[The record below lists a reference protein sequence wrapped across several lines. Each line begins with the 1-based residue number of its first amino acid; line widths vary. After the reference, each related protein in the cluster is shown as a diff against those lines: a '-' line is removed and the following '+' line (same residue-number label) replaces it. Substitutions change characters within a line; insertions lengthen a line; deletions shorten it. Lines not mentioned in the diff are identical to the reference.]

1 MKPYYLFYTGRQVK
15 QSSIS
20 NLDYSFEPRHA
31 LIGAQ
36 MFFIA
41 FGALVLVPILT
52 GMSSSVAMF
61 TAGVGTLIFQL
72 ITRGRIPIF
81 LGSSFAFIAPIIY
94 GVQTWGLASTLCG
107 LAATGIVYI
116 GLGLLVKFQGVGI
129 IQRLLPPIVTGPV
142 IMVIGLSLAPV
153 AIGMAT
159 KLEGGNGVTL
169 EMSQALFISMG
180 ALAGTIIA
188 SIFGRGVI
196 KLIPILCGITV
207 GYLLGLYYGIVDF
220 SGIKNSAWLVPP
232 TFTFMKFNIEAV
244 FFILPVAIAPI
255 IEHVG
260 NIVAI
265 GSITGRDYLKDPG
278 LDKTLIGDGFSIM
291 FASVVG
297 GPPNTTYSEVSG
309 GIALTKAYNPGVL
322 TWAALSA
329 ICLSFVGKLSA
340 FLSSIPPQV
349 MGGIM
354 VLLFGAIVVVG
365 MNTLVKSGED
375 LMIPRNMAIV
385 AVVLVF
391 GLGGL
396 IIETGEISLQ
406 GIGFSDVKVNISLQG
421 IGLAGITGLLLHL
434 ILPKHKGA

>member
-1 MKPYYLFYTGRQVK
+1 MKKST
-15 QSSIS
+15 IS

-61 TAGVGTLIFQL
+61 TAGVGTLVFQL
-72 ITRGRIPIF
+72 ITRGRVPIF

-94 GVQTWGLASTLCG
+94 GISTWGLPATLCG
-107 LAATGIVYI
+107 LAATGIVYM
-116 GLGLLVKFQGVGI
+116 GVGFLVRFQGVGI

-180 ALAGTIIA
+180 ALAGTILA
-188 SIFGRGVI
+188 SIFGRNII

-207 GYLLGLYYGIVDF
+207 GYGLGLYYGIVDF
-220 SGIKNSAWLVPP
+220 SGIRNAGWIVPP
-232 TFTFMKFNIEAV
+232 TFTVMKFNIEAI
-244 FFILPVAIAPI
+244 FFIVPVAIAPI

-265 GSITGRDYLKDPG
+265 GSITGRDYVKDPG
-278 LDKTLIGDGFSIM
+278 LDKTLIGDGVSIM
-291 FASVVG
+291 FASMVG

-340 FLSSIPPQV
+340 FLGSIPPQV

-396 IIETGEISLQ
+396 IIETGNISLQ
-406 GIGFSDVKVNISLQG
+406 GIGFSDVQVNISLQG
-421 IGLAGITGLLLHL
+421 IGLAGVTGLLLNL
-434 ILPKHKGA
+434 ILPKALPEEASK